1 MKTLMLALALVTA
14 TAAAGPALA
23 ETCSVPQ
30 ADWQPQDALEAKLK
44 ADGWDVRSV
53 KIEDGCYEA
62 YAIDKDGNRVE
73 AYFDPQ
79 TLARVDAGATDS
91 DSESED

>member
-1 MKTLMLALALVTA
+1 MQKLMLALALA
-14 TAAAGPALA
+14 TAAVAAGPALA
-23 ETCSVPQ
+23 SEKCSVPQ

-44 ADGWDVRSV
+44 ADGWDVRTV

-73 AYFDPQ
+73 AYFNPQ
-79 TLARVDAGATDS
+79 TFAQVGAGATDS
-91 DSESED
+91 ESED